1 MRAVG
6 IMCGVTLL
14 VAVHAGTAAADEAT
28 DPIGKGAETLPI
40 FDAHIHYKPPAW
52 GSYLPATVLDL
63 MAKNGG
69 AMGLVSSTPD
79 QGTITLWKFAP
90 KRIVP
95 ELRPYHGVYGS
106 SNWTKSPE
114 MADYLENRL
123 DAYPHEGIGDF
134 HVCSFD
140 PEYEPLLR
148 QVAAMAKKRNICI
161 HIISGKDPVDLLYS
175 FEPGLKII

>member
-14 VAVHAGTAAADEAT
+14 AVAHAGTAAADEAT

-69 AMGLVSSTPD
+69 RDGAR
-79 QGTITLWKFAP
+79 F
-90 KRIVP
+90 
-95 ELRPYHGVYGS
+95 
-106 SNWTKSPE
+106 
-114 MADYLENRL
+114 L
-123 DAYPHEGIGDF
+123 DA
-134 HVCSFD
+134 
-140 PEYEPLLR
+140 
-148 QVAAMAKKRNICI
+148 
-161 HIISGKDPVDLLYS
+161 
-175 FEPGLKII
+175 